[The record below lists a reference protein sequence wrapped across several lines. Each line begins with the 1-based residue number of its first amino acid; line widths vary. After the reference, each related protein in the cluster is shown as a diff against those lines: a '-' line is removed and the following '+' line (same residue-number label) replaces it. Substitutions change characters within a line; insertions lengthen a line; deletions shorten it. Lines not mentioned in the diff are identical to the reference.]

1 MSPKLGDRINDL
13 ETKLK
18 QLKAKQQRIDA
29 QARALAA
36 RRTREQETRRKLLV
50 GATVLARVDRDE
62 IDHAD
67 LQAWLDA
74 ELTREDDRALF
85 ELPPKSG

>member
-74 ELTREDDRALF
+74 ELTREEDRALF